1 MNETYSIDLPDFV
14 FEESEEKRVK
24 STIAGRVISIVKCEG
39 DYVGSNEEIV
49 MIESMKMEVGYS
61 ASVQG
66 KIFKI
71 FVHEGDKVSVG
82 QELFEI
88 LSDEKMVL

>member
-1 MNETYSIDLPDFV
+1 MNETYSVDLPDFV

-24 STIAGRVISIVKCEG
+24 STITGRVISIVKREG
-39 DYVGSNEEIV
+39 DYIDRNEEIV

-61 ASVQG
+61 AGAPG
-66 KIFKI
+66 KIIKI
-71 FVHEGDKVSVG
+71 FVHVGDRVTEG

-88 LSDEKMVL
+88 E

>member
-1 MNETYSIDLPDFV
+1 MNETYSVDLPDFV

-24 STIAGRVISIVKCEG
+24 STITGRVISIVKREG
-39 DYVGSNEEIV
+39 DYIDSNEEIV

-61 ASVQG
+61 AGVPG
-66 KIFKI
+66 KIIKI
-71 FVHEGDKVSVG
+71 FVHVGDRVTEG

-88 LSDEKMVL
+88 E